1 MADRKNKDDL
11 PIIVAWVGTTD
22 VTRMHKWHLYNELGK
37 EKSIERITQEK
48 LANRDFSRNENVP
61 EPESEWNNG
70 PIRTI
75 TDDKKAS
82 KIYLLCSTKYIVEKK
97 NLIEWVGRGSDA
109 EVIVIDTKIDD
120 PTSLDLI
127 RTALEDFY
135 NQYFN
140 VSESSRYIFNVTPGT
155 SAMQAMTMCMVTA
168 KFLDAKIYVA
178 KDPQH
183 VKNDIHYESIKL
195 PNTFEYF
202 MNNYVTLKSTTAS
215 IDIKKE
221 VIRNFA
227 RFRTVTIL
235 LTGES
240 GVGKTEFAK
249 EIHENSES
257 PFNEKDKFIYV
268 NCAEIATD
276 PTTFAVELF
285 GAKKGAY
292 TGCVSDRRG
301 KFELAQNGT
310 LFLDEIGEVPKS
322 MQSIL
327 LNAIQNKEIRHFGE
341 EKQIKL
347 KNVRIISA
355 TNRNLIEEVRKG
367 NFREDLYY
375 RIAMCPVALP
385 PLRKIAKEDESTFE
399 GLVKSTFE
407 SIKEEDERSFAFI
420 DKIDVAAMD
429 YIKNQTWPG
438 NLRQLHH
445 VLLLSFIKAIS
456 LNTKVITKQILQDEV
471 SKMELPCDTP
481 KEDDKDPD
489 FIPKDLKGWLLDKE
503 KTFIKMALDKCNNNV
518 ASAKD
523 LVGYNYQNL
532 NNFVKKYKL
541 K

>member
-1 MADRKNKDDL
+1 MAEFKNKEDL

-22 VTRMHKWHLYNELGK
+22 VTRMHKWYLYNELGK
-37 EKSIERITQEK
+37 EKSIELITQAK
-48 LANRDFSRNENVP
+48 LSNKDFSRDENVP
-61 EPESEWNNG
+61 ELESIWNNG

-75 TDDKKAS
+75 TDAMKAS
-82 KIYLLCSTKYIVEKK
+82 KIYLLCSKKYIVEKQH
-97 NLIEWVGRGSDA
+97 LIEWVGRGSKA

-120 PTSLDLI
+120 PTSFDLI
-127 RTALEDFY
+127 RTALDDFY
-135 NQYFN
+135 YNYFD
-140 VSESSRYIFNVTPGT
+140 ESSMYIFNVTPGT
-155 SAMQAMTMCMVTA
+155 PAMQLMTMSMVTA
-168 KFLDAKIYVA
+168 KFLNAKIYVT
-178 KDPQH
+178 KDPRFI
-183 VKNDIHYESIKL
+183 KDNIHYEDIKL

-202 MNNYVTLKSTTAS
+202 MNNYVSLKSTTAS

-221 VIRNFA
+221 VIKNFA

-249 EIHENSES
+249 EIHEKSEA
-257 PFNEKDKFIYV
+257 PFNDEDKFIYV

-276 PTTFAVELF
+276 PTNFAVELF

-292 TGCVSDRRG
+292 TGCVNDRRG

-385 PLRKIAKEDESTFE
+385 PLRKIAKEDASTFE
-399 GLVKSTFE
+399 ELVQSTFK
-407 SIKEEDERSFAFI
+407 SIKNEDEKGFSFI
-420 DKIDVAAMD
+420 DRIDATAME
-429 YIKNQTWPG
+429 YIKNQSWPG

-456 LNTKVITKQILQDEV
+456 LKSKVITKQILQEEV

-503 KTFIKMALDKCNNNV
+503 KAYIKMALEKSNNNV
-518 ASAKD
+518 AAAKD

-532 NNFVKKYKL
+532 NNFVKKYNL